1 MTPENLGPQKFDLPP
16 TPHFC
21 WEGGGDKIIEN
32 NHDAQNNLEP
42 DTSQTFIYTT
52 TSLKDATKVKCD
64 TICEALEPYETSE
77 NVKAQQ
83 PEHKCD
89 TMKHET
95 IKESDVEKETS
106 ENCEFESLGSL
117 STSNSTVS
125 AALTKRDLEDMWKIF
140 AECNGYRTWNTLATL
155 P

>member
-1 MTPENLGPQKFDLPP
+1 MLL
-16 TPHFC
+16 
-21 WEGGGDKIIEN
+21 
-32 NHDAQNNLEP
+32 
-42 DTSQTFIYTT
+42 
-52 TSLKDATKVKCD
+52 KCD
-64 TICEALEPYETSE
+64 TIREALEAYETSE

-89 TMKHET
+89 TMKHEK

-125 AALTKRDLEDMWKIF
+125 AALTKRDLEDMWKSF
-140 AECNGYRTWNTLATL
+140 AERNGYRTWNTLATL